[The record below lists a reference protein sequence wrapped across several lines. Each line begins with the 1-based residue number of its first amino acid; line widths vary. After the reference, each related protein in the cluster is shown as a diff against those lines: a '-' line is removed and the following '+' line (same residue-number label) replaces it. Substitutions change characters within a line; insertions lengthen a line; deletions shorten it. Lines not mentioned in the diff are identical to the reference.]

1 MGEDVV
7 IELDAVGVVT
17 LVITLILFLNI
28 ILAIVTMFRERRDA
42 SSLWAWILIMFFIPL
57 LGFVLWMFVGRRL
70 TTKKIFR
77 KLQGSATDYGE
88 LAREQQLAI
97 GSGTFDFVNPA
108 SEQHRDVVELLMSDQ
123 GALLTEDNAVQ
134 VFHDGKAKFD
144 ALLADIAEATDH
156 VHIYYYIFR
165 ADGLGTRILDAL
177 TERARAGV
185 QVRLFYDALGG
196 RQVYKRDLA
205 DLRAA
210 GGQIYSFFP
219 SKIPLINL
227 RVNNR
232 THRKLAV
239 IDGRVGYVGGF
250 NVGDEYLGLNPK
262 FGYWRDTHLRV
273 QGGAVY
279 SIQRR
284 LLTDWNAVAP
294 AEHWVRWEERFFPP
308 DRGAPDQRQRNVGM
322 QIASSGPDSA
332 WERIK
337 FGYIKMI
344 NSAERSVWIQT
355 PYFMP
360 DSAVLD
366 ALKIAARS
374 GLDVR
379 MMIPDKPDHLLVY
392 PATLSYADELAQCGA
407 TIYIYRNGFV
417 HAKTVLVDHEL
428 GSVGTANMDIRS
440 FRLNFEV
447 CAFFYDADLGAQL
460 RDIYLADIEKST
472 VFDRDLAFGR
482 KWTWPWR
489 EGVSRLVSPL
499 L

>member
-1 MGEDVV
+1 MVFE
-7 IELDAVGVVT
+7 IDAVGVVT
-17 LVITLILFLNI
+17 LAITVILLINI
-28 ILAIVTMFRERRDA
+28 GLAIVTMFRERREP
-42 SSLWAWILIMFFIPL
+42 SSLWAWILVMFFIPL
-57 LGFVLWMFVGRRL
+57 LGFLLWIFVGRRL
-70 TTKKIFR
+70 STKKLFQ
-77 KLQGSATDYGE
+77 KLQGSTSDYGE
-88 LAREQQLAI
+88 LALAQQRAI
-97 GSGTFDFVNPA
+97 DGGTYQFVNPA
-108 SEQHRDVVELLMSDQ
+108 SERHRDVVELLMSDQ
-123 GALLTEDNAVQ
+123 GAMLTEDNSVR
-134 VFHDGKAKFD
+134 VFHDGVQKFD
-144 ALLADIAEATDH
+144 ALLADIATATDH

-185 QVRLFYDALGG
+185 EVRLFYDALGG
-196 RQVYKRDLA
+196 RQVFASDLKP
-205 DLRAA
+205 LRAA
-210 GGQIYSFFP
+210 GGQVHSFFP

-250 NVGDEYLGLNPK
+250 NVGDEYLGLDPK

-273 QGGAVY
+273 EGGAVG

-294 AEHWVRWEERFFPP
+294 PEHRVRWHERFFPP
-308 DRGAPDQRQRNVGM
+308 DEPAAGRSSGSVGV
-322 QIASSGPDSA
+322 QITSSGPDSA

-344 NSAERSVWIQT
+344 NSAQRSVWIQT

-360 DSAVLD
+360 DAAVLD

-392 PATLSYADELAQCGA
+392 PATLSYADELAQAGA
-407 TIYIYRNGFV
+407 TIYVYRNGFV

-447 CAFFYDADLGAQL
+447 CAFFYDAALGSEL

-472 VFDRDLAFGR
+472 VFDRESSFGR
-482 KWTWPWR
+482 KSTWPWR

>member
-1 MGEDVV
+1 MVPDVV
-7 IELDAVGVVT
+7 FEVDAVGVAALVVT
-17 LVITLILFLNI
+17 AVLFLNI
-28 ILAIVTMFRERRDA
+28 ALAIVTMFRERREP
-42 SSLWAWILIMFFIPL
+42 SSLWAWILVMFFIPL
-57 LGFVLWMFVGRRL
+57 LGFVLWIFVGRRL
-70 TTKKIFR
+70 STKKIFR
-77 KLQGSATDYGE
+77 RLQGSATNYGE
-88 LAREQQLAI
+88 LAEQQLKAI
-97 GSGTFDFVNPA
+97 GSGSFEFTNPA
-108 SEQHRDVVELLMSDQ
+108 SEEHRDVVELLMSDQ
-123 GALLTEDNAVQ
+123 GALLTEDNAVR
-134 VFHDGKAKFD
+134 VFSDGKEKFD
-144 ALLADIAEATDH
+144 TLLADIAAAQDH
-156 VHIYYYIFR
+156 VHVYYYIFR

-177 TERARAGV
+177 VERARAGV

-196 RQVYKRDLA
+196 RQVHRRDLKP
-205 DLRAA
+205 LRDA
-210 GGQIYSFFP
+210 GGKVYSFFP
-219 SKIPLINL
+219 SKVPLINL

-232 THRKLAV
+232 THRKLVV
-239 IDGRVGYVGGF
+239 IDGVIGYIGGF
-250 NVGDEYLGLNPK
+250 NVGDEYLGLDQK

-273 QGGAVY
+273 EGGAVT

-294 AEHWVRWEERFFPP
+294 AADRVRWEERFFPP
-308 DRGAPDQRQRNVGM
+308 DAAKSGRVGL
-322 QIASSGPDSA
+322 QIASSGPDSS

-344 NSAERSVWIQT
+344 NSASRSVWIQT

-360 DSAVLD
+360 DAAVLD

-392 PATLSYADELAQCGA
+392 PATLSYADELSQCGA
-407 TIYIYRNGFV
+407 TVYIYRNGFV

-447 CAFFYDADLGAQL
+447 NAFFYDAELGAQL

-472 VFDRDLAFGR
+472 VFDRRTSFGR
-482 KWTWPWR
+482 ASTWPWR
-489 EGVSRLVSPL
+489 EGISRLVSPL

>member
-1 MGEDVV
+1 MVPDVV
-7 IELDAVGVVT
+7 FEIDAIGVVA
-17 LVITLILFLNI
+17 LVITVILFLNI
-28 ILAIVTMFRERRDA
+28 VLAIVTMFRERREP
-42 SSLWAWILIMFFIPL
+42 SSLWAWILVMFFIPV
-57 LGFVLWMFVGRRL
+57 LGFVLWIFVGRRL

-77 KLQGSATDYGE
+77 KLQGSTTDYGE
-88 LAREQQLAI
+88 LARTQQRAI
-97 GSGTFDFVNPA
+97 ETDTFEFVNPA
-108 SEQHRDVVELLMSDQ
+108 SQRHRDVVELLMSDQ
-123 GALLTEDNAVQ
+123 GAVLTENNAVQ
-134 VFHDGKAKFD
+134 VFHDGKEKFD
-144 ALLADIAEATDH
+144 ALIADIARAEDH

-196 RQVYKRDLA
+196 RQVYPRDLS

-210 GGQIYSFFP
+210 GGAIYSFFP

-250 NVGDEYLGLNPK
+250 NVGDEYLGLDPK

-273 QGGAVY
+273 EGDAVN

-294 AEHWVRWEERFFPP
+294 AEQRVRWEERFFL
-308 DRGAPDQRQRNVGM
+308 ADQGKPGQVGL
-322 QIASSGPDSA
+322 QIVSSGPDSA

-360 DSAVLD
+360 DAAVLD

-447 CAFFYDADLGAQL
+447 NAFFYDADLGAQL

-472 VFDRDLAFGR
+472 VFDRGVSFGR
-482 KWTWPWR
+482 KWSWPWR
-489 EGVSRLVSPL
+489 EGISRLVSPL

>member
-1 MGEDVV
+1 MVPDVV
-7 IELDAVGVVT
+7 FEIDAIGVAA
-17 LVITLILFLNI
+17 LVITLILLINI
-28 ILAIVTMFRERRDA
+28 VLAIVTMFRERREP
-42 SSLWAWILIMFFIPL
+42 SSLWAWILVMFFIPL
-57 LGFVLWMFVGRRL
+57 LGFLLWIFVGRRL
-70 TTKKIFR
+70 TTKRIFR
-77 KLQGSATDYGE
+77 RLQGSANDYGE
-88 LAREQQLAI
+88 LAREQLREI
-97 GSGTFDFVNPA
+97 ETGSFVFENPA
-108 SEQHRDVVELLMSDQ
+108 SEKHRDVVELLMSDR
-123 GALLTEDNAVQ
+123 GAMLTEDNRVQ
-134 VFHDGKAKFD
+134 VFHDGNAKFD
-144 ALLADIAEATDH
+144 ALLADIAAATDH

-185 QVRLFYDALGG
+185 AVRLFYDALGG
-196 RQVYKRDLA
+196 RQVYKRDLVA
-205 DLRAA
+205 LRAA
-210 GGQIYSFFP
+210 GGQVYSFFP
-219 SKIPLINL
+219 SRIPLINL

-239 IDGRVGYVGGF
+239 IDGRIGYVGGF
-250 NVGDEYLGLNPK
+250 NVGDEYLGLSPK

-273 QGGAVY
+273 EGGAVT

-294 AEHWVRWEERFFPP
+294 DHHRVSWQERFFPP
-308 DRGAPDQRQRNVGM
+308 AVAGTGRVAM
-322 QIASSGPDSA
+322 QIVSSGPDSA

-344 NSAERSVWIQT
+344 NSAVRSVWIQT

-360 DSAVLD
+360 DAAVLD

-392 PATLSYADELAQCGA
+392 PATLSYADELAQAGA
-407 TIYIYRNGFV
+407 TVYIYRNGFV

-447 CAFFYDADLGAQL
+447 NAFFYDADLGAQL

-472 VFDRDLAFGR
+472 VFERETSFGNR
-482 KWTWPWR
+482 HSWPWR

>member
-1 MGEDVV
+1 
-7 IELDAVGVVT
+7 
-17 LVITLILFLNI
+17 
-28 ILAIVTMFRERRDA
+28 
-42 SSLWAWILIMFFIPL
+42 
-57 LGFVLWMFVGRRL
+57 
-70 TTKKIFR
+70 
-77 KLQGSATDYGE
+77 
-88 LAREQQLAI
+88 
-97 GSGTFDFVNPA
+97 
-108 SEQHRDVVELLMSDQ
+108 
-123 GALLTEDNAVQ
+123 
-134 VFHDGKAKFD
+134 
-144 ALLADIAEATDH
+144 
-156 VHIYYYIFR
+156 
-165 ADGLGTRILDAL
+165 
-177 TERARAGV
+177 
-185 QVRLFYDALGG
+185 
-196 RQVYKRDLA
+196 
-205 DLRAA
+205 
-210 GGQIYSFFP
+210 
-219 SKIPLINL
+219 LINL

-239 IDGRVGYVGGF
+239 IDGRIGYVGGF
-250 NVGDEYLGLNPK
+250 NVGDEYLGLSPK

-273 QGGAVY
+273 EGGAVT

-294 AEHWVRWEERFFPP
+294 DHHRVSWQERFFPP
-308 DRGAPDQRQRNVGM
+308 AVAGTGRVAM
-322 QIASSGPDSA
+322 QIVSSGPDSA

-360 DSAVLD
+360 DAAVLD

-392 PATLSYADELAQCGA
+392 PATLSYADELAQAGA
-407 TIYIYRNGFV
+407 TVYIYRNGFV

-447 CAFFYDADLGAQL
+447 NAFFYDAELGAQL
-460 RDIYLADIEKST
+460 RDIYLADVEKST
-472 VFDRDLAFGR
+472 VFERETSFGNR
-482 KWTWPWR
+482 HSWPWR